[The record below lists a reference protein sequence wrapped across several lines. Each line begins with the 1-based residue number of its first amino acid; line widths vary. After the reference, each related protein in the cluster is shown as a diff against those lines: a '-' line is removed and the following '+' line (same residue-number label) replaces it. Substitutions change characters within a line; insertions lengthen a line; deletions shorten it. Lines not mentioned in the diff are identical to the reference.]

1 MQLNHPD
8 ITEVLVT
15 AEQIQAR
22 VKELAVEVDEFYS
35 GKDLLLLGVLKG
47 AVPFMA
53 DLSRAL
59 SIPTQQDWM
68 AVSSY
73 GSGTVSSGVVRIL
86 KDLDTDVKD
95 RHVLIVEDIIDSG
108 LTLSWLTANLK
119 ARGAASVEIVTLLRK
134 PEAAKVKIA
143 VRWVGFDI
151 PNAFVVGYGLDFNE
165 HYRSLDGVGVL
176 APSVYQ

>member
-8 ITEVLVT
+8 IQEVLVT
-15 AEQIQAR
+15 ADQIRERIA
-22 VKELAVEVDEFYS
+22 ELAKDIDAFYAE
-35 GKDLLLLGVLKG
+35 KNLLLIGVLKG

-53 DLSRAL
+53 DLSRAM
-59 SIPTQQDWM
+59 SIPVTQDWM

-86 KDLDTDVKD
+86 KDLDADVKD
-95 RHVLIVEDIIDSG
+95 RNVLIVEDIIDSG

-134 PEAAKVKIA
+134 PDAAKVEIA

-151 PNAFVVGYGLDFNE
+151 PNAFVVGYGLDYDE
-165 HYRSLDGVGVL
+165 RYRSLDGVGVL
-176 APSVYQ
+176 SPSVYS

>member
-1 MQLNHPD
+1 VQLNHPD
-8 ITEVLVT
+8 IQEVLVT
-15 AEQIQAR
+15 ADQIRERIA
-22 VKELAVEVDEFYS
+22 ELAKDIDAFYAD
-35 GKDLLLLGVLKG
+35 KNLLLIGVLKG

-53 DLSRAL
+53 DLSRAM
-59 SIPTQQDWM
+59 SIPVTQDWM

-86 KDLDTDVKD
+86 KDLDADVKD
-95 RHVLIVEDIIDSG
+95 RNVLIVEDIIDSG

-134 PEAAKVKIA
+134 PDAAKVEIA

-151 PNAFVVGYGLDFNE
+151 PNAFVVGYGLDYDE
-165 HYRSLDGVGVL
+165 RYRSLDGVGVL
-176 APSVYQ
+176 SPSVYS

>member
-8 ITEVLVT
+8 IQEVLVT
-15 AEQIQAR
+15 ADQIRERIA
-22 VKELAVEVDEFYS
+22 ELAKEIDAFYAE
-35 GKDLLLLGVLKG
+35 KNLLLIGVLKG

-53 DLSRAL
+53 DLSRAM
-59 SIPTQQDWM
+59 SIPVTQDWM

-86 KDLDTDVKD
+86 KDLDADVKD
-95 RHVLIVEDIIDSG
+95 RNVLIVEDIIDSG

-134 PEAAKVKIA
+134 PDAAKVEIA

-151 PNAFVVGYGLDFNE
+151 PNAFVVGYGLDYDE
-165 HYRSLDGVGVL
+165 RYRSLDGVGVL
-176 APSVYQ
+176 SPSVYS

>member
-1 MQLNHPD
+1 VQINHPD
-8 ITEVLVT
+8 ITQVLVT
-15 AEQIQAR
+15 ADQIR
-22 VKELAVEVDEFYS
+22 DRISELAKEVDEFYS
-35 GKDLLLLGVLKG
+35 DKDVLLLGVLKG

-59 SIPTQQDWM
+59 SIPAQQDWM

-86 KDLDTDVKD
+86 KDLDADVKD

-108 LTLSWLTANLK
+108 LTLSWLTSNLK

-134 PEAAKVKIA
+134 PDAAKVKIN

-151 PNAFVVGYGLDFNE
+151 PNEFVVGYGLDFNE
-165 HYRSLDGVGVL
+165 NYRSLDGVGIL
-176 APSVYQ
+176 SPAVYS